1 MLWYGDRYTM
11 TIDTFVNIIDT
22 VNRVAIIIT
31 CIRSDY
37 LTNDQYHWYR
47 NHDCYIDKYTMIID
61 TIVNIIDT
69 VIKI

>member
-22 VNRVAIIIT
+22 VNRVSLIIT

-47 NHDCYIDKYTMIID
+47 I
-61 TIVNIIDT
+61 TIA
-69 VIKI
+69 IKTIYNDHWHNRQYH